1 MSAGN
6 ETRRP
11 SVGSTRALR
20 CEEARVL
27 LMGYIDG
34 ELQPGELRLLEDH
47 LAVCVECRREELEFR
62 RLEEVTEDM
71 LNEEIAASIDVDDA
85 WQSIYR
91 RLERRT
97 GWLLLS
103 AGLILLIG
111 YGAWELL
118 TEFFLDSEAPVL
130 VRLGVGAALGGTIV
144 LLVSIGREVLFK
156 YRSERY
162 REVIR

>member
-1 MSAGN
+1 MSAGD

-27 LMGYIDG
+27 LMGYIDN
-34 ELQPGELRLLEDH
+34 ELGPHDVRRLEDH

-62 RLEEVTEDM
+62 RLGEVTEEM
-71 LNEEIAASIDVDDA
+71 LNEEIAAFIDVDDA
-85 WQSIYR
+85 WQTIYR

-103 AGLILLIG
+103 AGLILLLG
-111 YGAWELL
+111 YAGWQLL
-118 TEFFLDSEAPVL
+118 TDFFLDPEAPVI
-130 VRLGVGAALGGTIV
+130 VRLGVGGALGGTIV

-162 REVIR
+162 REVNR